1 MLGLTSWLKILFYYV
16 SVLMPISHCL
26 FYCSFVVSFEIGK
39 CDSPKHSQYCWL
51 LGASC
56 HFIWLGVSDFP
67 CCKKRCWNFHRHCIE
82 SVDCFEGY
90 WYLNNTQYFYP
101 WSQNIFCQFLLIK
114 RKTSLGKP
122 VKKISV
128 TNYTILC
135 SCPLT

>member
-1 MLGLTSWLKILFYYV
+1 MNFEFYPIDPYAYTNSSTTQLCSKFWNWEVWFSQTQSIL
-16 SVLMPISHCL
+16 
-26 FYCSFVVSFEIGK
+26 
-39 CDSPKHSQYCWL
+39 CWL
-51 LGASC
+51 LEASC

-67 CCKKRCWNFHRHCIE
+67 CCKKRCWNFHRHCTE

-114 RKTSLGKP
+114 RKTSLGKS